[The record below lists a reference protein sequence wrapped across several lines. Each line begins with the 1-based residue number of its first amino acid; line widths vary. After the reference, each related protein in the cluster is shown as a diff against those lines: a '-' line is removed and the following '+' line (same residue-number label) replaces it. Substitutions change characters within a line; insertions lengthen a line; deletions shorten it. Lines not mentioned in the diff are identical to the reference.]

1 MKQQLYFFRTL
12 LPGVYAV
19 AFVAAMIFMFAT
31 AHQTAF
37 CGLYAILITSPLS
50 MLIIS
55 TGFIPASPTA
65 FGFPLLV
72 LLALCLSAALN
83 GAALYFFGATFDRLC
98 FSDRET
104 PNDSKAEAQ
113 NT

>member
-83 GAALYFFGATFDRLC
+83 GTALYFFGATFDRLC

>member
-19 AFVAAMIFMFAT
+19 AFVSAMIFMFAT

-37 CGLYAILITSPLS
+37 CGLYAILITSPMS

>member
-12 LPGVYAV
+12 LPGVYAL
-19 AFVAAMIFMFAT
+19 AFIAAMIFMFAN

-55 TGFIPASPTA
+55 TGFIPTSPTA

-72 LLALCLSAALN
+72 LLVLCLSAALN
-83 GAALYFFGATFDRLC
+83 GTALYFIGTLLDRLC

-104 PNDSKAEAQ
+104 PNDPKAEAP

>member
-19 AFVAAMIFMFAT
+19 AFVASMIFMFAT

-37 CGLYAILITSPLS
+37 CGLYAILITSPMS

-65 FGFPLLV
+65 FGFPLLA

-83 GAALYFFGATFDRLC
+83 GTVLYFFGATFDRLC